1 MIKSLRKRFI
11 MVAMCSIFLVLAV
24 IMGTVNI
31 VNYYR
36 MMSRADNM
44 TAILA
49 ENDGR
54 FAGVSGDDIGKR
66 KMDSGRNMRRNDL
79 SPETPYETRFFSV
92 KLDREGTVLFS
103 DVDKIAAI
111 STTDAEEYAIKVFQ
125 GRSSKGFEDI
135 YRYRMVD
142 SGTDILIIFLNCGRE
157 LSMFQSSL
165 LTSVSVSVLG
175 FIAVTVLVIVFS
187 KIVFRPVAESYEK
200 QKQFITDASHE
211 IKTPLT
217 IIDANIE
224 VLEMENGENQWTK
237 STKNQIKRLASLTQQ
252 LITLSRLDEERKML
266 EKSEFSLSDAVSET
280 VQSFEALA
288 KAQNKQLDIQ
298 IEDGI
303 HFFGDEKSIRQMT
316 GILMDNALKY
326 SLCEGSICVLL
337 KRKGRKIQLEVF
349 NQTED
354 IPRGKHDIL
363 FERFYRMD
371 TSRNSE
377 TGGSG
382 IGLSVAR
389 AIVLSH
395 GGKINAYSAD
405 GKSLTVVVAL

>member
-1 MIKSLRKRFI
+1 
-11 MVAMCSIFLVLAV
+11 
-24 IMGTVNI
+24 
-31 VNYYR
+31 
-36 MMSRADNM
+36 M

-326 SLCEGSICVLL
+326 SLREGSICVLL

-389 AIVLSH
+389 VIVLSH

>member
-24 IMGTVNI
+24 IMGIVNI

-36 MMSRADNM
+36 MINRADNM
-44 TAILA
+44 TEMLA

-54 FAGVSGDDIGKR
+54 FAGAFGDDFGKR
-66 KMDSGRNMRRNDL
+66 KMDSGRNRRKDDL
-79 SPETPYETRFFSV
+79 SPETPYETRFFSA
-92 KLDREGTVLFS
+92 KLDQNGTVLFF

-111 STTDAEEYAIKVFQ
+111 SAADAEEYAIKVFQ
-125 GRSSKGFEDI
+125 GHSSKGFEDI

-142 SGTDILIIFLNCGRE
+142 SGTDVLIIFLNCGRE

-165 LTSVSVSVLG
+165 LTSVSVSLLG
-175 FIAVTVLVIVFS
+175 FIAVTILVIIFS
-187 KIVFRPVAESYEK
+187 KMVFRPVAESYEK

-237 STKNQIKRLASLTQQ
+237 STKNQVKRLASLTQQ
-252 LITLSRLDEERKML
+252 LIVLSKLDEEKGVS
-266 EKSEFSLSDAVSET
+266 EKLEFSLSDAVLET

-288 KAQNKQLDIQ
+288 KTQKKQLDFQ
-298 IEDGI
+298 IEEGI
-303 HFFGDEKSIRQMT
+303 RLFGDEKSIRQMI

-326 SLCEGSICVLL
+326 SIYEGGIRVQL
-337 KRKGRKIQLEVF
+337 KRKGRKIQLEVL
-349 NQTED
+349 NQTEN
-354 IPRGKHDIL
+354 ISQGKQDIL

-382 IGLSVAR
+382 IGLSVAK
-389 AIVLSH
+389 AIVLSQ
-395 GGKINAYSAD
+395 GGKINAYSSD
-405 GKSLTVVVAL
+405 GNSLTVEVIL

>member
-44 TAILA
+44 TATLA

-326 SLCEGSICVLL
+326 SLREGSICVLL

-354 IPRGKHDIL
+354 IPKGKHDIL

-405 GKSLTVVVAL
+405 GKSLTVVVTL